1 MEPRFQRADTR
12 GNNLKEVLRMKDGPD
27 EYIGSIEH
35 MTLQKGIHY
44 TEPNKFC
51 VKVWGEAFNVGAD
64 PSIEKDLGIK
74 AGSYYF
80 TDKNKKD
87 EFINMISQQKY
98 MNQGIMIQC
107 KGYYKDE
114 KI

>member
-12 GNNLKEVLRMKDGPD
+12 GNNLKEVLRMKDGPN
-27 EYIGSIEH
+27 ECIGSIEH

-51 VKVWGEAFNVGAD
+51 VKVWGEAFNNNAD

-74 AGSYYF
+74 AGSYCF

-87 EFINMISQQKY
+87 EFINMISQPKY
-98 MNQGIMIQC
+98 MNQGIVIQC
-107 KGYYKDE
+107 KGYYEDE
-114 KI
+114 EI